1 MKRNYILIW
10 LLAISFIARSQ
21 EREINGSVFA
31 FNKYPLKNVKVIA
44 KKSKQEVL
52 TDENGKFGIIVK
64 KNDVL
69 NIEAKSFEGYRY
81 KVKDDDKEIRVNL
94 IFNNPQQNKELVIK
108 EGYMNREDLEYGIT
122 HLMDENNIYSNFID
136 VFDAIRYKIPAAQII
151 NVGGQKQV
159 QLRGQKSIEGGP
171 TTVLFIVNGIPNED
185 ISFINP
191 IEIISIKQLTS
202 GQAAIYGA
210 RAGGGVIAITTK

>member
-1 MKRNYILIW
+1 M
-10 LLAISFIARSQ
+10 LALPFIAQGQ
-21 EREINGSVFA
+21 EREINGYVVA
-31 FNKYPLKNVKVIA
+31 FNQYPLKNVKIIA

-52 TDENGKFGIIVK
+52 TDENGRFGINVK

-69 NIEAKSFEGYRY
+69 NIVAKSFEGYRY

-94 IFNNPQQNKELVIK
+94 IFNNPQENKELVIA
-108 EGYMNREDLEYGIT
+108 EGYINREDLEYGIT

-151 NVGGQKQV
+151 NVGGQRQV
-159 QLRGQKSIEGGP
+159 QIRGQKSTAGFTP
-171 TTVLFIVNGIPNED
+171 VLFLVNGIPNED
-185 ISFINP
+185 ISYIIP
-191 IEIISIKQLTS
+191 SEIISIKQLTS
-202 GQAAIYGA
+202 GQGAIYGA